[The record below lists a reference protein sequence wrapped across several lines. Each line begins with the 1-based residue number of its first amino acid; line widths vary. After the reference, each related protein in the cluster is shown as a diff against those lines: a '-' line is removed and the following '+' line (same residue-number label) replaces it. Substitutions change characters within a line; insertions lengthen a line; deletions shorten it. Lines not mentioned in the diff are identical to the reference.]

1 MDVSVADRWA
11 LDRTVYVPGQRAGH
25 YESFYQRGNHPD
37 RPLAFWLRYT
47 IFAPQGR
54 PADAIG
60 ELWAVVFDG
69 ETQQHSVGKLEVPIA
84 RCSFDRDRFAVRV
97 DDARLGPDGLRGAA
111 GDIGWDL
118 SYCGEADPVLLLPP
132 RLYRGGFP
140 RAKSLVPLPLA
151 RFTGTL
157 TVGDRAVEVADWLG
171 SQNHNWGTQH
181 TDRYAFAQVAGFDGA
196 PESFLEVATAKARIA
211 GPLRTPWTTFLV
223 LRHGGR
229 EYRCTSLRQALR
241 ATGSYRWFEWEFTT
255 GDDAVAVTGRVH
267 APREAFVA
275 LRYGNPPGGAK
286 QCVNTKIATVELT
299 VTDRRTGAAQRLHA
313 TDRALFEILT
323 DGADH
328 GLPLRA

>member
-47 IFAPQGR
+47 IFAPAGR

-69 ETQQHSVGKLEVPIA
+69 ETRQHAVGKVEVPIA
-84 RCSFDRDRFAVRV
+84 QCDFARDRFAVRV
-97 DDARLGPDGLRGAA
+97 GDATLGRDALRGAA
-111 GDIGWDL
+111 GDIAWEL
-118 SYCGEADPVLLLPP
+118 SYRGDADPVLLLPP

-151 RFTGTL
+151 SFTGSL
-157 TVGDRAVEVADWLG
+157 TVGDRAIDVDGWLG
-171 SQNHNWGTQH
+171 SQNHNWGSQH

-196 PESFLEVATAKARIA
+196 PDSFLEAATAQARIA

-223 LRHGGR
+223 LRHDGR

-241 ATGSYRWFEWEFTT
+241 ASGSYRWFEWEFTT
-255 GDDAVAVTGRVH
+255 GDDAVEISGRVH
-267 APREAFVA
+267 APRDAFVA

-286 QCVNTKIATVELT
+286 QCVNTKIAAAELT
-299 VTDRRTGAAQRLHA
+299 VTDRRSGAVQRLQA
-313 TDRALFEILT
+313 GDRALFEILT